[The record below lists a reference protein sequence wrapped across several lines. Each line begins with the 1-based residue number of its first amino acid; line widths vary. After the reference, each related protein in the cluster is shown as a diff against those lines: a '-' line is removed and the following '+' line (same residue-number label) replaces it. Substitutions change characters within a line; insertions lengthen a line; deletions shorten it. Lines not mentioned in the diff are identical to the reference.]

1 VFACNPNLSHGDK
14 TLEAFINPACFAPA
28 AKGSQGMDS
37 PLNFMTGPG
46 LNQWDMNVFKNIQV
60 GEKGPRIQLR
70 LEAYNAFNHTQ
81 WGSFNST
88 AQFSATGQL
97 LNKGGSSIANR
108 FGFGALNSTRAN
120 SARILQIAVKAYF

>member
-1 VFACNPNLSHGDK
+1 MFTCNPVLSRGDRS
-14 TLEAFINPACFAPA
+14 LNAFIDTSCFAPA

-46 LNQWDMNVFKNIQV
+46 VEQWDMNVFKNIQV

-81 WGSFNST
+81 WGSFNSV
-88 AQFSATGQL
+88 AQFNKAGQL
-97 LNKGGSSIANR
+97 INKPSASNR
-108 FGFGALNSTRAN
+108 FGFGALSSTRGN
-120 SARILQIAVKAYF
+120 SARILQVAVKLYF